1 MKNWWLLLILNVLMI
16 TLAQAEQPWWQS
28 TSIYQIYPRSF
39 QDSDGDGIGDLKGII
54 SRLDYV
60 KDLGFETIWVSPFYA
75 SPQADFGYDIS
86 DYRSVAPEYGTLAD
100 AEALIAGVHARGM
113 KIVFDMVLN
122 HTSIAHPWFVES
134 SQSRDNAKSDW
145 YIWRDGRGKDGKR
158 APNNWTSIPGP
169 GGWHYSAQRK
179 QWFFASFLPCQP
191 DLNYYNPEVRAA
203 MKDILRFWLA
213 KGVDGFRL
221 DIFNAI
227 IKDDQFR
234 NNPFSLHY
242 IPTKDGMHARCQK
255 RIHTVNHVGNFA
267 LATEIRA
274 VVDEFPDR
282 FLVGEVFGEHPT
294 IRKFLGEKQDG
305 LNLIFLFDM
314 LFFKYDAAFFRERL
328 EEYAHYYASPG
339 VPTFVIGNHDNKR
352 SIGRLDGDL
361 DKAKLLAVLQMTTR
375 GVPVVYYGEEIGM
388 LDAEIPKKDALD
400 PISHMYEGVPE
411 WLRKR
416 MPVPL
421 NRDVCRTPMQWNAG
435 ANAGFT
441 SPIAKSWLPFS
452 ADLEHRNVAAQAAD
466 SNSLFN
472 IYRDLLRLRKTY
484 PGFTKPYQELIPKSL
499 LPPNVLGFRRGDSGH
514 LAWVLLNFGD
524 RAAEISNSLGI
535 KTVLLQVG
543 QVQVD
548 AEGGRIS
555 LEKNSAIVCFV
566 NTF

>member
-1 MKNWWLLLILNVLMI
+1 MKKLWLLLLFNVLM
-16 TLAQAEQPWWQS
+16 TPLAQAEQPWWQS
-28 TSIYQIYPRSF
+28 TSIYQIYPRSY

-60 KDLGFETIWVSPFYA
+60 QDLGFETIWVSPFYA

-134 SQSRDNAKSDW
+134 AQSRDNAKADW
-145 YIWRDGRGKDGKR
+145 YIWRDGEGRNGMR

-169 GGWHYSAQRK
+169 GGWHYSEQRK
-179 QWFFASFLPCQP
+179 QWYFASFLPCQP

-203 MKDILRFWLA
+203 MKDILRYWLA
-213 KGVDGFRL
+213 MGVDGFRL

-227 IKDDQFR
+227 VKDDQFR
-234 NNPFSLHY
+234 DNPFSLHY
-242 IPTKDGMHARCQK
+242 IPTKDGMHARFQK
-255 RIHTVNHVGNFA
+255 RIHTVNHAGNFA

-314 LFFKYDAAFFRERL
+314 LFFKYDAAFFRARL
-328 EEYAHYYASPG
+328 EEYAQYYASPS

-400 PISHMYEGVPE
+400 PISHMYKGVPE

-421 NRDVCRTPMQWNAG
+421 NRDVCRTPMQWSAG

-441 SPIAKSWLPFS
+441 TLAAKPWLPIS
-452 ADLEHRNVAAQAAD
+452 GDCTHRNVATQAAD
-466 SNSLFN
+466 SNSLFRV
-472 IYRDLLRLRKTY
+472 YRDLLRLRKTY
-484 PGFTKPYQELIPKSL
+484 PVFKNSVQELLTKSM
-499 LPPNVLGFRRGDSGH
+499 LPPNVLGFRRGDSDH
-514 LAWVLLNFGD
+514 TAWVLLNFGN
-524 RAAEISNSLGI
+524 REAEISYSLGI
-535 KTVLLQVG
+535 DTVLLQVG

-548 AEGGRIS
+548 AQGGRIS
-555 LEKNSAIVCFV
+555 MGKNSAIVCFV